1 LGEEVEEGDG
11 HPWRTAG
18 READV
23 PHPELQGVRSCLIV
37 VFAVHGTQG
46 YWLFWVSPPGDE
58 STDEAMF
65 DEFVS
70 TFEFVDT
77 VVV

>member
-1 LGEEVEEGDG
+1 
-11 HPWRTAG
+11 
-18 READV
+18 
-23 PHPELQGVRSCLIV
+23 LIV

-58 STDEAMF
+58 STDEATF

>member
-1 LGEEVEEGDG
+1 
-11 HPWRTAG
+11 
-18 READV
+18 
-23 PHPELQGVRSCLIV
+23 LIV

-46 YWLFWVSPPGDE
+46 YWLFWISPAGDE
-58 STDEAMF
+58 SSDEATF

-70 TFEFVDT
+70 TFEFVGT